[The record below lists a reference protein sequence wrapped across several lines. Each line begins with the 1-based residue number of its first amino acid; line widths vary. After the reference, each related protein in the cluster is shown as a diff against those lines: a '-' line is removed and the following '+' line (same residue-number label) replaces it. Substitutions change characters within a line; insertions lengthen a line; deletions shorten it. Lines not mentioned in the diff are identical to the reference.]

1 MTKGDAYIVLC
12 KNEKTK
18 CRSNATDCGIHCFV
32 HKLTHAE
39 KFLPDATMVHA
50 SIRALVITYI
60 QPTDEVLDPPID
72 KDYSDAS
79 NKYVV
84 FDKKLFQLVDNEAN
98 GLCLFY
104 SVSSFL
110 MDQNITLGNDSLRVS
125 LRNIRNKKTFLES
138 GIVASLLD
146 YL

>member
-1 MTKGDAYIVLC
+1 M
-12 KNEKTK
+12 
-18 CRSNATDCGIHCFV
+18 
-32 HKLTHAE
+32 HAE
-39 KFLPDATMVHA
+39 KILPDATMVHA

-72 KDYSDAS
+72 KDYSDVS

-84 FDKKLFQLVDNEAN
+84 FDKKLFQLVDNEAD

-110 MDQNITLGNDSLRVS
+110 MDQNITLGNDSLTVS

-138 GIVASLLD
+138 GIVASLLN